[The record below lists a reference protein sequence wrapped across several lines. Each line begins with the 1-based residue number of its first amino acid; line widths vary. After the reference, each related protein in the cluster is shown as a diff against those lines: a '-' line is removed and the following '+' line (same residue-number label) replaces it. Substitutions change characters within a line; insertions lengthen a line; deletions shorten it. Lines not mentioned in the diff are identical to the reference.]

1 MKKIPAVC
9 LALTMLFTT
18 ACGVQQTP
26 VTGTATP
33 TPEPG
38 TPEAAGFDVL
48 TPVEGTDYTLS
59 EHEITGAYS
68 YIDYSPIMK
77 CLDEQ
82 AMKSGSHYVAY
93 TVSNGELTELERHT
107 FSQDYEFDGT
117 VRHLEFEWCEYG
129 EGVAITYLN
138 PYVATNNGFDIYN
151 NEFYSTSPERFMICF
166 QRSDGT
172 FYPVT
177 ANLYTGEISDVLA
190 GVAPEH
196 ICSADMSPDG
206 KSMVL
211 GCRESTDAPI
221 IRWYYEPETGKLT
234 DITGITPEGPG
245 AYCRPVGD
253 GIIGFFSSEIPE
265 NAYYELNRLWRTDV
279 NTGESEL
286 LCVSGAD
293 PHVEFCYDRTFNRYM
308 LVSQDGT
315 LVSIDIATGISTP
328 VSDASPYQVRYSP
341 DSTKALLMFYDG
353 TTVTGLSVVEF
364 EAQTLSEYPVPE
376 DFAVSADNYSY
387 PGISWL
393 GSGVFALDNGAD
405 GTNDSLRLW
414 AYELQTPSEGN
425 PDKVWVY
432 PESSAYSNAELGIS
446 IDFPESWVGHLA
458 LLENYG
464 AEPSVTVCCRELLEA
479 ESVPE
484 YSIIFAV
491 LSADRNNSA
500 ALRRFDDPECFTLL
514 GERGDLVYYYSNAY
528 GRIKGAE
535 LWYKDVWAANEPLLT
550 DMAEQFDT
558 LMSNVEILS
567 AVPSVDAADYG
578 FTQIGLELPDFA
590 SLELEALGAYYLNS
604 DGAYSEGAIDELT
617 RRFVSEPD
625 AVLDYLLALGS
636 TPAPHSPGE
645 TAAEHIAT
653 ALALHASWDGGELG
667 KSFPAALA
675 SVSARA
681 DTQKL
686 VALMEDAQASVQS
699 GFLAG

>member
-48 TPVEGTDYTLS
+48 TPDEGEDYALS
-59 EHEITGAYS
+59 EHEISDAYTL
-68 YIDYSPIMK
+68 ITEGIVMK
-77 CLDEQ
+77 CIDDQ
-82 AMKSGSHYVAY
+82 AMNRGTHYAAY
-93 TVSNGELTELERHT
+93 TVENGQLVELERHT
-107 FSQDYEFDGT
+107 VSQNYELNGVAYPLD
-117 VRHLEFEWCEYG
+117 FEWCM
-129 EGVAITYLN
+129 N
-138 PYVATNNGFDIYN
+138 
-151 NEFYSTSPERFMICF
+151 
-166 QRSDGT
+166 DGKLIL
-172 FYPVT
+172 P
-177 ANLYTGEISDVLA
+177 YTGENYPIAEYRYRAAPERVFVPLYRKDINSLYPVMLNLLTGEVTDVLS
-190 GVAPEH
+190 GVELENIQNINVSPSGNH
-196 ICSADMSPDG
+196 LLLMCSS
-206 KSMVL
+206 
-211 GCRESTDAPI
+211 DALCEDVTVWHYDI
-221 IRWYYEPETGKLT
+221 AEKTLT
-234 DITGITPEGPG
+234 DITDISPHKMGGTFVSDNIICVCE
-245 AYCRPVGD
+245 D
-253 GIIGFFSSEIPE
+253 GIIRRCNLE
-265 NAYYELNRLWRTDV
+265 
-279 NTGESEL
+279 TGELEEL
-286 LCVSGAD
+286 YNANTSGENVRMFGSSMTAG
-293 PHVEFCYDRTFNRYM
+293 RYV
-308 LVSQDGT
+308 LF
-315 LVSIDIATGISTP
+315 
-328 VSDASPYQVRYSP
+328 YSP
-341 DSTKALLMFYDG
+341 GRLFAVDVIDGDVLDIGAVQSEPYSVCYSIYEDKALLMFYDG
-353 TTVTGLSVVEF
+353 TTVTGLSVVDF

-376 DFAVSADNYSY
+376 DFAVSAGNYSY

-405 GTNDSLRLW
+405 GTDDPLRLW
-414 AYELQTPSEGN
+414 AYELQAPSGEN
-425 PDKVWVY
+425 PDEVWVY

-514 GERGDLVYYYSNAY
+514 GERSDLVYYYSNAY

-535 LWYKDVWAANEPLLT
+535 LWYKDVWDANKPLLT

-578 FTQIGLELPDFA
+578 FTQIGPELPDFA
-590 SLELEALGAYYLNS
+590 SLGLEALGAYYLNS
-604 DGAYSEGAIDELT
+604 DGAYSEGAIDELM
-617 RRFVSEPD
+617 RRFVSDPD
-625 AVLDYLLALGS
+625 GVLSYLLALGS
-636 TPAPHSPGE
+636 TPAPHFPDE

-653 ALALHASWDGGELG
+653 AIALHAAWDGGELG
-667 KSFPAALA
+667 ESFPAALA

-681 DTQKL
+681 DTQRL
-686 VALMEDAQASVQS
+686 VALMEDAQASVQI
-699 GFLAG
+699 GFQAG

>member
-33 TPEPG
+33 TPAPG

-48 TPVEGTDYTLS
+48 TPVEGADYTLS
-59 EHEITGAYS
+59 EHEISDAYS

-77 CLDEQ
+77 CLDEY
-82 AMKSGSHYVAY
+82 AMNSGSHYVAY

-107 FSQDYEFDGT
+107 FSQDYEFDGV
-117 VRHLEFEWCEYG
+117 VRHIEFEWCEYG

-138 PYVATNNGFDIYN
+138 PYMASDNSFDIYN
-151 NEFYSTSPERFMICF
+151 NRFFSTSPERFMICF
-166 QRSDGT
+166 SKSDGSI
-172 FYPVT
+172 YPVF

-211 GCRESTDAPI
+211 GCHESTDAPI

-234 DITGITPEGPG
+234 DITDITPEDPG

-253 GIIGFFSSEIPE
+253 GIIGFFSSEILE

-353 TTVTGLSVVEF
+353 TTVTGLSVVDF

-376 DFAVSADNYSY
+376 DFAVSGSH

-393 GSGVFALDNGAD
+393 GSETFSLDNGAD
-405 GTNDSLRLW
+405 GTDDPLRLW
-414 AYELQTPSEGN
+414 AYELQAPSEGN
-425 PDKVWVY
+425 PDEVWVY

-514 GERGDLVYYYSNAY
+514 GERSDLVYYYSNAY

-535 LWYKDVWAANEPLLT
+535 LWYKDVWDANKPLLT

-578 FTQIGLELPDFA
+578 FTQIGPELPDFA
-590 SLELEALGAYYLNS
+590 SLGLEALGAYYLNS
-604 DGAYSEGAIDELT
+604 DGAYSEGAIDELM
-617 RRFVSEPD
+617 RRFVSDPD
-625 AVLDYLLALGS
+625 GVLSYLLALGS
-636 TPAPHSPGE
+636 TPAPHFPDE

-653 ALALHASWDGGELG
+653 AIALHAAWDGGELG
-667 KSFPAALA
+667 ESFPAALA

-681 DTQKL
+681 DTQRL
-686 VALMEDAQASVQS
+686 VALMEDAQASVQI
-699 GFLAG
+699 GFQAG

>member
-33 TPEPG
+33 APEPS

-48 TPVEGTDYTLS
+48 TPVEGEDYTLS
-59 EHEITGAYS
+59 EHEITDAYTL
-68 YIDYSPIMK
+68 ITEGIVMK

-82 AMKSGSHYVAY
+82 AMNRGTHYAAY
-93 TVSNGELTELERHT
+93 TVENGELVELERHT
-107 FSQDYEFDGT
+107 ISRDYELNGVTYPLD
-117 VRHLEFEWCEYG
+117 FEWCM
-129 EGVAITYLN
+129 N
-138 PYVATNNGFDIYN
+138 
-151 NEFYSTSPERFMICF
+151 
-166 QRSDGT
+166 DGQLIL
-172 FYPVT
+172 P
-177 ANLYTGEISDVLA
+177 YTGENYPIAEYRYRATPERVFVPLYRKDINSLYPVMLNLLTGEVTDVLS
-190 GVAPEH
+190 GVELENIQNINVSPSGNH
-196 ICSADMSPDG
+196 LLLMCSS
-206 KSMVL
+206 
-211 GCRESTDAPI
+211 DALCEDVTVWHYDI
-221 IRWYYEPETGKLT
+221 AEKTLT
-234 DITGITPEGPG
+234 DITDISPHKMGGTFVSDNIICVCE
-245 AYCRPVGD
+245 D
-253 GIIGFFSSEIPE
+253 GIIRRCNLE
-265 NAYYELNRLWRTDV
+265 
-279 NTGESEL
+279 TGELEEL
-286 LCVSGAD
+286 YNANTSGENVRMFGSSMTAG
-293 PHVEFCYDRTFNRYM
+293 RYV
-308 LVSQDGT
+308 LF
-315 LVSIDIATGISTP
+315 
-328 VSDASPYQVRYSP
+328 YSP
-341 DSTKALLMFYDG
+341 GRLFAVDVIDGAVLDIGAVQSEPYSVCYSIYEDKALLMFYDG
-353 TTVTGLSVVEF
+353 ETVTGLSVVDF

-376 DFAVSADNYSY
+376 DFAVSGSY

-393 GSGVFALDNGAD
+393 GSETFSLDNGAD
-405 GTNDSLRLW
+405 GTDDPLRLW
-414 AYELQTPSEGN
+414 AYELQAPSEES
-425 PDKVWVY
+425 PDEVWVY

-535 LWYKDVWAANEPLLT
+535 LWYKDVWDANKPLLT

-578 FTQIGLELPDFA
+578 FTQIGPDMPDFA

-625 AVLDYLLALGS
+625 AVLDYLLALGN

-653 ALALHASWDGGELG
+653 ALALHAAWDSGELG
-667 KSFPAALA
+667 EGLPAALA

-699 GFLAG
+699 GFQAG

>member
-1 MKKIPAVC
+1 MKKVPAVF
-9 LALTMLFTT
+9 LALTMLFTA

-48 TPVEGTDYTLS
+48 TPVEGADYTLS
-59 EHEITGAYS
+59 EHEISDAYTL
-68 YIDYSPIMK
+68 ITDGIVMK

-82 AMKSGSHYVAY
+82 AMNRGTHYAAY
-93 TVSNGELTELERHT
+93 TVENGELVELERHT
-107 FSQDYEFDGT
+107 VSQDYELNGVT
-117 VRHLEFEWCEYG
+117 YPLGFEWCMNDGQLILPYIGENYPIAEYRYR
-129 EGVAITYLN
+129 A
-138 PYVATNNGFDIYN
+138 
-151 NEFYSTSPERFMICF
+151 SPERVFVPLYRKDID
-166 QRSDGT
+166 SL
-172 FYPVT
+172 YPVML
-177 ANLYTGEISDVLA
+177 NLLTGEVTDVLS
-190 GVAPEH
+190 GVELENIQNINVSPSGNH
-196 ICSADMSPDG
+196 LLLMCSS
-206 KSMVL
+206 
-211 GCRESTDAPI
+211 DALCEDVTVWHYDI
-221 IRWYYEPETGKLT
+221 AEKTLT
-234 DITGITPEGPG
+234 DITDISPHKMGGTFVSDNIIC
-245 AYCRPVGD
+245 AYED
-253 GIIGFFSSEIPE
+253 GIIRRCNLETGELEELYNANTSGE
-265 NAYYELNRLWRTDV
+265 NASMFDSSSMTA
-279 NTGESEL
+279 G
-286 LCVSGAD
+286 
-293 PHVEFCYDRTFNRYM
+293 RYV
-308 LVSQDGT
+308 LF
-315 LVSIDIATGISTP
+315 
-328 VSDASPYQVRYSP
+328 YSP
-341 DSTKALLMFYDG
+341 GRLFAVDVIDGAVLDIGAVQSEPYSVCYSIYEDKALLMFYDG
-353 TTVTGLSVVEF
+353 TTVTGLSVVDF

-376 DFAVSADNYSY
+376 NFAASGSY

-393 GSGVFALDNGAD
+393 GSETFSLDNGAD
-405 GTNDSLRLW
+405 GTDDPLRLW
-414 AYELQTPSEGN
+414 AYELQAPSEGN
-425 PDKVWVY
+425 PDEVWVY

-500 ALRRFDDPECFTLL
+500 ALRRFDDPESFTLL
-514 GERGDLVYYYSNAY
+514 GERGDLVYYYSNAN

-535 LWYKDVWAANEPLLT
+535 LWYKDVWEANEPLLT

-578 FTQIGLELPDFA
+578 FNQIGPELPDFA
-590 SLELEALGAYYLNS
+590 SLGLEALGAYYLNS

-625 AVLDYLLALGS
+625 AVLDYLLALGN
-636 TPAPHSPGE
+636 TPAPRSPDE

-653 ALALHASWDGGELG
+653 ALALHAAWDSGELSEG
-667 KSFPAALA
+667 FPAALA
-675 SVSARA
+675 SVSARS

-699 GFLAG
+699 GFQAG

>member
-1 MKKIPAVC
+1 MKKIPAVF

-26 VTGTATP
+26 VAGTATP

-38 TPEAAGFDVL
+38 TAKAAGFDVL
-48 TPVEGTDYTLS
+48 TPIEGEDYTLS
-59 EHEITGAYS
+59 EHEITDAYTL
-68 YIDYSPIMK
+68 ITEGIVMK

-82 AMKSGSHYVAY
+82 AMNRGTHYAAY
-93 TVSNGELTELERHT
+93 TVENGELVELERHT
-107 FSQDYEFDGT
+107 VSRDYELNGVTYPLD
-117 VRHLEFEWCEYG
+117 FEWCM
-129 EGVAITYLN
+129 N
-138 PYVATNNGFDIYN
+138 
-151 NEFYSTSPERFMICF
+151 
-166 QRSDGT
+166 DGQLIL
-172 FYPVT
+172 P
-177 ANLYTGEISDVLA
+177 YTGENYPIAEYRYRAAPERVFVPLYRKDINSLYPVMLNLLTGEVTDVLS
-190 GVAPEH
+190 GVELENIQNINVSPSGNH
-196 ICSADMSPDG
+196 LLLMCSS
-206 KSMVL
+206 
-211 GCRESTDAPI
+211 DALCEDVTVWHYDI
-221 IRWYYEPETGKLT
+221 AEKTLT
-234 DITGITPEGPG
+234 DITDISPHKMGGTFVSDNIICVCE
-245 AYCRPVGD
+245 D
-253 GIIGFFSSEIPE
+253 GIIRRCNLE
-265 NAYYELNRLWRTDV
+265 
-279 NTGESEL
+279 TGELEEL
-286 LCVSGAD
+286 YNANTSGENVRMFGSSMTAG
-293 PHVEFCYDRTFNRYM
+293 RYV
-308 LVSQDGT
+308 LF
-315 LVSIDIATGISTP
+315 
-328 VSDASPYQVRYSP
+328 YSP
-341 DSTKALLMFYDG
+341 GRLFAVDVIDGDVLDIGAVQSEPYSVCYSIYEDKALLMFYDG
-353 TTVTGLSVVEF
+353 TTVTGLSVVDL
-364 EAQTLSEYPVPE
+364 EAQTVAEYPVQE
-376 DFAVSADNYSY
+376 NFAVSGSY
-387 PGISWL
+387 PGINWL

-405 GTNDSLRLW
+405 GTDDPLRLW

-425 PDKVWVY
+425 PDEVWVY

-528 GRIKGAE
+528 DRIKGAE
-535 LWYKDVWAANEPLLT
+535 LWYKDVWEANEPLLT

-578 FTQIGLELPDFA
+578 FTQIGSELPDFA

-604 DGAYSEGAIDELT
+604 DGAHSEGAIDELM
-617 RRFVSEPD
+617 RRFVSDPD
-625 AVLDYLLALGS
+625 GVLSYLLALGS
-636 TPAPHSPGE
+636 TPSPHFPDE

-653 ALALHASWDGGELG
+653 AIALHAAWDGGELG
-667 KSFPAALA
+667 EGFPAALA

-699 GFLAG
+699 GFQAG

>member
-33 TPEPG
+33 APEPS

-48 TPVEGTDYTLS
+48 TPVEGEDYTLS
-59 EHEITGAYS
+59 EHEITDAYTL
-68 YIDYSPIMK
+68 ITEGIVMK

-82 AMKSGSHYVAY
+82 AMNRGTHYAAY
-93 TVSNGELTELERHT
+93 TVENGELVELERHT
-107 FSQDYEFDGT
+107 VSRDYELNGVTYPLD
-117 VRHLEFEWCEYG
+117 FEWCM
-129 EGVAITYLN
+129 N
-138 PYVATNNGFDIYN
+138 
-151 NEFYSTSPERFMICF
+151 
-166 QRSDGT
+166 DGQLIL
-172 FYPVT
+172 P
-177 ANLYTGEISDVLA
+177 YTGENYPIAEYRYRATPERVFVPLYRKDINSLYPVMLNLLTGEVTDVLS
-190 GVAPEH
+190 GVELENIQNINVSPSGNH
-196 ICSADMSPDG
+196 LLLMCSS
-206 KSMVL
+206 
-211 GCRESTDAPI
+211 DALCEDVTVWHYDI
-221 IRWYYEPETGKLT
+221 AEKTLT
-234 DITGITPEGPG
+234 DITDISPHKMGGTFVSDNIICVCE
-245 AYCRPVGD
+245 D
-253 GIIGFFSSEIPE
+253 GIIRRCNLE
-265 NAYYELNRLWRTDV
+265 
-279 NTGESEL
+279 TGELEEL
-286 LCVSGAD
+286 YNANTSGENVRMFGSSMTAG
-293 PHVEFCYDRTFNRYM
+293 RYV
-308 LVSQDGT
+308 LF
-315 LVSIDIATGISTP
+315 
-328 VSDASPYQVRYSP
+328 YSP
-341 DSTKALLMFYDG
+341 GRLFAVDVIDGAVLDIGAVQSEPYSVCYSIYEDKALLMFYDG
-353 TTVTGLSVVEF
+353 ETVTGLSVVDF

-376 DFAVSADNYSY
+376 DFAVSGSY

-393 GSGVFALDNGAD
+393 GSETFSLDNGAD
-405 GTNDSLRLW
+405 GTDDPLRLW
-414 AYELQTPSEGN
+414 AYELQAPSEES
-425 PDKVWVY
+425 PDEVWVY

-446 IDFPESWVGHLA
+446 IDFPVSWVGHLA

-535 LWYKDVWAANEPLLT
+535 LWYKDVWDANKPLLT

-578 FTQIGLELPDFA
+578 FTQIGPDMPDFA

-625 AVLDYLLALGS
+625 AVLDYLLALGN

-653 ALALHASWDGGELG
+653 ALALHAAWDSGELG
-667 KSFPAALA
+667 EGLPAALA

-699 GFLAG
+699 GFQAG

>member
-59 EHEITGAYS
+59 EHEISDAYTL
-68 YIDYSPIMK
+68 ITEGIVMK
-77 CLDEQ
+77 CLDVQ
-82 AMKSGSHYVAY
+82 AMNRGTHYAAY
-93 TVSNGELTELERHT
+93 TVENGELVELERHT
-107 FSQDYEFDGT
+107 VSQDYELNGVT
-117 VRHLEFEWCEYG
+117 YPLGFEWCM
-129 EGVAITYLN
+129 N
-138 PYVATNNGFDIYN
+138 
-151 NEFYSTSPERFMICF
+151 
-166 QRSDGT
+166 DGQLIL
-172 FYPVT
+172 P
-177 ANLYTGEISDVLA
+177 YTGENYPIAEYRYRAAPERVFVPLYRKDINSRYPVMLNLLTGEVTDVLS
-190 GVAPEH
+190 GVELENIQNINVSPSGNH
-196 ICSADMSPDG
+196 LLLMCSS
-206 KSMVL
+206 
-211 GCRESTDAPI
+211 DALCEDVTVWHYDI
-221 IRWYYEPETGKLT
+221 AEKTLT
-234 DITGITPEGPG
+234 DITDISPHKMGGTFVSDNIICVCE
-245 AYCRPVGD
+245 D
-253 GIIGFFSSEIPE
+253 GIIRRCNLE
-265 NAYYELNRLWRTDV
+265 
-279 NTGESEL
+279 TGELEEL
-286 LCVSGAD
+286 YNANTSGENVRMFGSSMTAG
-293 PHVEFCYDRTFNRYM
+293 RYV
-308 LVSQDGT
+308 LF
-315 LVSIDIATGISTP
+315 
-328 VSDASPYQVRYSP
+328 YSP
-341 DSTKALLMFYDG
+341 GRLFAVDVIDGAVLDIGAVQSEPYSVCYSIYEDKALLMFYDG
-353 TTVTGLSVVEF
+353 TTVTGLSVVDF

-376 DFAVSADNYSY
+376 DFAVSAGNYSY

-405 GTNDSLRLW
+405 GTDDPLRLW
-414 AYELQTPSEGN
+414 AYELQTPSGES
-425 PDKVWVY
+425 PDEVLVY

-491 LSADRNNSA
+491 LSTDRNNSA

-535 LWYKDVWAANEPLLT
+535 LWYKDVWDANKPLLT

-578 FTQIGLELPDFA
+578 FTQIGPDLPDFA

-636 TPAPHSPGE
+636 TPAPHFPEES
-645 TAAEHIAT
+645 AAGYIA
-653 ALALHASWDGGELG
+653 AAVALHAAYDGGELG
-667 KSFPAALA
+667 EGFPAALA

-699 GFLAG
+699 GFQAG

>member
-33 TPEPG
+33 APEPS

-48 TPVEGTDYTLS
+48 TPVEGEDYTLS
-59 EHEITGAYS
+59 EHEITDAYTL
-68 YIDYSPIMK
+68 ITEGIVMK

-82 AMKSGSHYVAY
+82 AMNRGTHYAAY
-93 TVSNGELTELERHT
+93 TVENGELVELERHT
-107 FSQDYEFDGT
+107 ISRDYELNGVTYPLD
-117 VRHLEFEWCEYG
+117 FEWCM
-129 EGVAITYLN
+129 N
-138 PYVATNNGFDIYN
+138 
-151 NEFYSTSPERFMICF
+151 
-166 QRSDGT
+166 DGQLIL
-172 FYPVT
+172 P
-177 ANLYTGEISDVLA
+177 YTGENYPIAEYRYRATPERVFVPLYRKDINSLYPVMLNLLTGEVTDVLS
-190 GVAPEH
+190 GVELENIQNINVSPSGNH
-196 ICSADMSPDG
+196 LLLMCSS
-206 KSMVL
+206 
-211 GCRESTDAPI
+211 DALCEDVTVWHYDI
-221 IRWYYEPETGKLT
+221 AEKTLT
-234 DITGITPEGPG
+234 DITDISPHKMGGTFVSDNIICVCE
-245 AYCRPVGD
+245 D
-253 GIIGFFSSEIPE
+253 GIIRRCNLE
-265 NAYYELNRLWRTDV
+265 
-279 NTGESEL
+279 TGELEEL
-286 LCVSGAD
+286 YNANTSGENVRMFGSSMTAG
-293 PHVEFCYDRTFNRYM
+293 RYV
-308 LVSQDGT
+308 LF
-315 LVSIDIATGISTP
+315 
-328 VSDASPYQVRYSP
+328 YSP
-341 DSTKALLMFYDG
+341 GRLFAVDVIDGAVLDIGAVQSEPYSVCYSIYEDKALLMFYDG
-353 TTVTGLSVVEF
+353 ETVTGLSVVDF

-376 DFAVSADNYSY
+376 DFAVSGSY

-393 GSGVFALDNGAD
+393 GSETFSLDNGAD
-405 GTNDSLRLW
+405 GTDDPLRLW
-414 AYELQTPSEGN
+414 AYELQAPSEES
-425 PDKVWVY
+425 PDEVWVY

-535 LWYKDVWAANEPLLT
+535 LWYKDVWDANKPLLT

-578 FTQIGLELPDFA
+578 FNQIGPELPDFA
-590 SLELEALGAYYLNS
+590 SLGLEALGAYYLNS

-625 AVLDYLLALGS
+625 AVLDYLLALGR
-636 TPAPHSPGE
+636 TPAPRSPGE

-653 ALALHASWDGGELG
+653 ALALHAAWDSGELSEG
-667 KSFPAALA
+667 FPAALA

-699 GFLAG
+699 GFQAG

>member
-33 TPEPG
+33 APEPS

-48 TPVEGTDYTLS
+48 TPVEGEDYTLS
-59 EHEITGAYS
+59 EHEITDAYTL
-68 YIDYSPIMK
+68 ITEGIVMK

-82 AMKSGSHYVAY
+82 AMNRGTHYAAY
-93 TVSNGELTELERHT
+93 TVENGELVELERHT
-107 FSQDYEFDGT
+107 VSRDYELNGVTYPLD
-117 VRHLEFEWCEYG
+117 FEWCM
-129 EGVAITYLN
+129 N
-138 PYVATNNGFDIYN
+138 
-151 NEFYSTSPERFMICF
+151 
-166 QRSDGT
+166 DGQLIL
-172 FYPVT
+172 P
-177 ANLYTGEISDVLA
+177 YTGENYPIAEYRYRATPERVFVPLYRKDINSLYPVMLNLLTGEVTDVLS
-190 GVAPEH
+190 GVELENIQNINVSPSGNH
-196 ICSADMSPDG
+196 LLLMCSS
-206 KSMVL
+206 
-211 GCRESTDAPI
+211 DALCEDVTVWHYDI
-221 IRWYYEPETGKLT
+221 AEKTLT
-234 DITGITPEGPG
+234 DITDISPHKMGGTFVSDNIICVCE
-245 AYCRPVGD
+245 D
-253 GIIGFFSSEIPE
+253 GIIRRCNLE
-265 NAYYELNRLWRTDV
+265 
-279 NTGESEL
+279 TGELEEL
-286 LCVSGAD
+286 YNANTSGENVRMFGSSMTAG
-293 PHVEFCYDRTFNRYM
+293 RYV
-308 LVSQDGT
+308 LF
-315 LVSIDIATGISTP
+315 
-328 VSDASPYQVRYSP
+328 YSP
-341 DSTKALLMFYDG
+341 GRLFAVDVIDGAVLDIGAVQSEPYSVCYSIYEDKALLMFYDG
-353 TTVTGLSVVEF
+353 ETVTGLSVVDF

-376 DFAVSADNYSY
+376 DFAVSGSY

-393 GSGVFALDNGAD
+393 GSETFSLDNGAD
-405 GTNDSLRLW
+405 GTDDPLRLW
-414 AYELQTPSEGN
+414 AYELQAPSEES
-425 PDKVWVY
+425 PDEVWVY

-446 IDFPESWVGHLA
+446 IDFPVSWVGHLA

-484 YSIIFAV
+484 YSIVFAV

-535 LWYKDVWAANEPLLT
+535 LWYKDVWDANKPLLT

-578 FTQIGLELPDFA
+578 FTQIGPDMPDFA

-625 AVLDYLLALGS
+625 AVLDYLLALGN

-653 ALALHASWDGGELG
+653 ALALHAAWDSGELG
-667 KSFPAALA
+667 EGLPAALA

-699 GFLAG
+699 GFQAG

>member
-48 TPVEGTDYTLS
+48 TPIEGEDYTLS
-59 EHEITGAYS
+59 EHEITGAYTL
-68 YIDYSPIMK
+68 ITEGIVMK

-82 AMKSGSHYVAY
+82 AMNRGTHYAAY
-93 TVSNGELTELERHT
+93 TVENGELVELERHT
-107 FSQDYEFDGT
+107 VSQDYELNGVT
-117 VRHLEFEWCEYG
+117 YPLGFEWCM
-129 EGVAITYLN
+129 
-138 PYVATNNGFDIYN
+138 D
-151 NEFYSTSPERFMICF
+151 
-166 QRSDGT
+166 DGQLIL
-172 FYPVT
+172 P
-177 ANLYTGEISDVLA
+177 YTGENYPIAEYRYRATPERVFVPLYRKDINSLYPVMLNLLTGEVTDVLS
-190 GVAPEH
+190 GVELENIQNINVSPSGNH
-196 ICSADMSPDG
+196 LLLMCSS
-206 KSMVL
+206 
-211 GCRESTDAPI
+211 DALCEDVTVWHYDI
-221 IRWYYEPETGKLT
+221 AEKMLT
-234 DITGITPEGPG
+234 DITDISPHKMGGTFVSDNIICVCE
-245 AYCRPVGD
+245 D
-253 GIIGFFSSEIPE
+253 GIIRRCNLE
-265 NAYYELNRLWRTDV
+265 
-279 NTGESEL
+279 TGELEEL
-286 LCVSGAD
+286 YNANTSGENVRMFDSSMTAG
-293 PHVEFCYDRTFNRYM
+293 RYV
-308 LVSQDGT
+308 LF
-315 LVSIDIATGISTP
+315 
-328 VSDASPYQVRYSP
+328 YSP
-341 DSTKALLMFYDG
+341 GRLFAVDVIDGAVLDIGAVQSEPYSVCYSIYEDKALLMFYDG
-353 TTVTGLSVVEF
+353 TTVTGLSVVDF

-376 DFAVSADNYSY
+376 DFAVSAGNYSY

-405 GTNDSLRLW
+405 GTDDPLRLW
-414 AYELQTPSEGN
+414 AYELQTPSGES
-425 PDKVWVY
+425 PDEVLVY

-514 GERGDLVYYYSNAY
+514 GERGDLVYYYSNAN

-535 LWYKDVWAANEPLLT
+535 IWYKDVWEANEPLLT

-578 FTQIGLELPDFA
+578 FTQIGPELPDFA
-590 SLELEALGAYYLNS
+590 SLGLEALGAYYLNS
-604 DGAYSEGAIDELT
+604 DGAYSEGAIDELM
-617 RRFVSEPD
+617 RRFVSDPD
-625 AVLDYLLALGS
+625 GVLSYLLALGS
-636 TPAPHSPGE
+636 TPAPHFPDE

-653 ALALHASWDGGELG
+653 AIALHAAWDGGELG
-667 KSFPAALA
+667 EDFPAALA

-699 GFLAG
+699 GFQAG

>member
-1 MKKIPAVC
+1 MKKIPAVF

-33 TPEPG
+33 TPEPE

-59 EHEITGAYS
+59 EHEITGAYTL
-68 YIDYSPIMK
+68 ITEGIVMK

-82 AMKSGSHYVAY
+82 AMNRGTHYAAY
-93 TVSNGELTELERHT
+93 TVENGELVELERHT
-107 FSQDYEFDGT
+107 VSQDYELNGVTYPLD
-117 VRHLEFEWCEYG
+117 FEWCM
-129 EGVAITYLN
+129 N
-138 PYVATNNGFDIYN
+138 
-151 NEFYSTSPERFMICF
+151 
-166 QRSDGT
+166 DGKLIL
-172 FYPVT
+172 P
-177 ANLYTGEISDVLA
+177 YTGENYPIAEYRYRAAPERVFVPLYRKDINSLYPVMLNLLTGEVTDVLS
-190 GVAPEH
+190 GVELENIQNINVSPSGNH
-196 ICSADMSPDG
+196 LLLMCSS
-206 KSMVL
+206 
-211 GCRESTDAPI
+211 DALCEDVTVWHYDI
-221 IRWYYEPETGKLT
+221 AEKTLT
-234 DITGITPEGPG
+234 DITDISPHKTGGTFVSDNIICVCE
-245 AYCRPVGD
+245 D
-253 GIIGFFSSEIPE
+253 GIIRRCNLE
-265 NAYYELNRLWRTDV
+265 
-279 NTGESEL
+279 TGELEEL
-286 LCVSGAD
+286 YNANTSGENVRMFDSSMTAG
-293 PHVEFCYDRTFNRYM
+293 RYV
-308 LVSQDGT
+308 LF
-315 LVSIDIATGISTP
+315 
-328 VSDASPYQVRYSP
+328 YSP
-341 DSTKALLMFYDG
+341 GRLFAVDVIDGAVLDIGAVQSEPYSVCYSIYEDKALLMFYDG
-353 TTVTGLSVVEF
+353 TTVTGLSVVDF

-376 DFAVSADNYSY
+376 DFAVSAGNYSY

-405 GTNDSLRLW
+405 GTDDPLRLW
-414 AYELQTPSEGN
+414 AYELQTPSGES
-425 PDKVWVY
+425 PDEVLVY
-432 PESSAYSNAELGIS
+432 PESSAYSNDELGIS

-514 GERGDLVYYYSNAY
+514 GERGDLVYYYSNAN

-535 LWYKDVWAANEPLLT
+535 IWYKDVWEANEPLLT

-578 FTQIGLELPDFA
+578 FTQIGPELPDFA
-590 SLELEALGAYYLNS
+590 SLGLEALGAYYLNS

-636 TPAPHSPGE
+636 TPAPHFPEES
-645 TAAEHIAT
+645 AAGYIA
-653 ALALHASWDGGELG
+653 AAVALHAAYDGGELG
-667 KSFPAALA
+667 EGFPAALA

-699 GFLAG
+699 GFQAG

>member
-1 MKKIPAVC
+1 MKKVPAVF
-9 LALTMLFTT
+9 LALTMLFTA

-48 TPVEGTDYTLS
+48 TPVEGADYTLS
-59 EHEITGAYS
+59 EHEISDAYTL
-68 YIDYSPIMK
+68 ITDGIVMK

-82 AMKSGSHYVAY
+82 AMNRGTHYAAY
-93 TVSNGELTELERHT
+93 TVENGELVELERHT
-107 FSQDYEFDGT
+107 VSQDYELNGVT
-117 VRHLEFEWCEYG
+117 YPLGFEWCMNDGQLILPYIGENYPIAEYRYR
-129 EGVAITYLN
+129 A
-138 PYVATNNGFDIYN
+138 
-151 NEFYSTSPERFMICF
+151 SPERVFVPLYRKDID
-166 QRSDGT
+166 SL
-172 FYPVT
+172 YPVML
-177 ANLYTGEISDVLA
+177 NLLTGEVTDVLS
-190 GVAPEH
+190 GVELENIQNINVSPSGNH
-196 ICSADMSPDG
+196 LLLMCSS
-206 KSMVL
+206 
-211 GCRESTDAPI
+211 DALCEDVTVWHYDI
-221 IRWYYEPETGKLT
+221 AEKTLT
-234 DITGITPEGPG
+234 DITDISPHKMGGTFVSDNIIC
-245 AYCRPVGD
+245 AYED
-253 GIIGFFSSEIPE
+253 GIIRRCNLETGELEELYNANTSGE
-265 NAYYELNRLWRTDV
+265 NASMFDSSSMTA
-279 NTGESEL
+279 G
-286 LCVSGAD
+286 
-293 PHVEFCYDRTFNRYM
+293 RYV
-308 LVSQDGT
+308 LF
-315 LVSIDIATGISTP
+315 
-328 VSDASPYQVRYSP
+328 YSP
-341 DSTKALLMFYDG
+341 GRLFAVDVIDGAVLDIGAVQSEPYSVCYSIYEDKALLMFYDG
-353 TTVTGLSVVEF
+353 TTVTGLSVVDF

-376 DFAVSADNYSY
+376 NFAASGSY
-387 PGISWL
+387 PGINWL
-393 GSGVFALDNGAD
+393 SSETFSLDNGANGVD
-405 GTNDSLRLW
+405 DPLWLW
-414 AYELQTPSEGN
+414 AYELQAPSEGN
-425 PDKVWVY
+425 PDEVWVY

-500 ALRRFDDPECFTLL
+500 ALRRFDDPESFTLL
-514 GERGDLVYYYSNAY
+514 GERGDLVYYYSNAN

-535 LWYKDVWAANEPLLT
+535 LWYKDVWEANEPLLT

-578 FTQIGLELPDFA
+578 FNQIGPELPDFA
-590 SLELEALGAYYLNS
+590 SLGLEALGAYYLNS

-625 AVLDYLLALGS
+625 AVLDYLLALGN
-636 TPAPHSPGE
+636 TPAPRSPDE

-653 ALALHASWDGGELG
+653 ALALHAAWDSGELSEG
-667 KSFPAALA
+667 FPAALA
-675 SVSARA
+675 SVSARS

-699 GFLAG
+699 GFQAG

>member
-1 MKKIPAVC
+1 MKKMPAVC

-48 TPVEGTDYTLS
+48 TPVEGEDYTLS
-59 EHEITGAYS
+59 EHEITDAYTL
-68 YIDYSPIMK
+68 ITEGIVMK

-82 AMKSGSHYVAY
+82 AMNRGTHYAAY
-93 TVSNGELTELERHT
+93 TVENGELVELERHT
-107 FSQDYEFDGT
+107 ISRDYELNGVTYPLD
-117 VRHLEFEWCEYG
+117 FEWCM
-129 EGVAITYLN
+129 N
-138 PYVATNNGFDIYN
+138 
-151 NEFYSTSPERFMICF
+151 
-166 QRSDGT
+166 DGQLIL
-172 FYPVT
+172 P
-177 ANLYTGEISDVLA
+177 YTGENYPIAEYRYRATPERVFVPLYRKDINSLYPVMLNLLTGEVTDVLS
-190 GVAPEH
+190 GVELENIQNINVSPSGNH
-196 ICSADMSPDG
+196 LLLMCSS
-206 KSMVL
+206 
-211 GCRESTDAPI
+211 DALCEDVTVWHYDI
-221 IRWYYEPETGKLT
+221 AEKTLT
-234 DITGITPEGPG
+234 DITDISPHKMGGTFVSDNIICVCE
-245 AYCRPVGD
+245 D
-253 GIIGFFSSEIPE
+253 GIIRRCNLE
-265 NAYYELNRLWRTDV
+265 
-279 NTGESEL
+279 TGELEEL
-286 LCVSGAD
+286 YNANTSGENVRMFGSSMTAG
-293 PHVEFCYDRTFNRYM
+293 RYV
-308 LVSQDGT
+308 LF
-315 LVSIDIATGISTP
+315 
-328 VSDASPYQVRYSP
+328 YSP
-341 DSTKALLMFYDG
+341 GRLFAVDVIDGAVLDIGAVQSEPYSVCYSIYEDKALLMFYDG
-353 TTVTGLSVVEF
+353 ETVTGLSVVDF

-376 DFAVSADNYSY
+376 DFAVSGSY

-393 GSGVFALDNGAD
+393 GSETFSLDNGAD
-405 GTNDSLRLW
+405 GTDDPLRLW
-414 AYELQTPSEGN
+414 AYELQAPSEES
-425 PDKVWVY
+425 PDEVWVY

-535 LWYKDVWAANEPLLT
+535 LWYKDVWDANKPLLT

-578 FTQIGLELPDFA
+578 FTQIGPDMPDFA

-636 TPAPHSPGE
+636 TPAPHFPDE

-653 ALALHASWDGGELG
+653 ALALHAAWDSGELSEG
-667 KSFPAALA
+667 FPAALA

-699 GFLAG
+699 GFQAG

>member
-1 MKKIPAVC
+1 MKKIPAVF

-26 VTGTATP
+26 VAGTATP
-33 TPEPG
+33 TPVTG

-59 EHEITGAYS
+59 EHEISGAYTL
-68 YIDYSPIMK
+68 ITEGIVMK

-82 AMKSGSHYVAY
+82 AMNRGTHYAAY
-93 TVSNGELTELERHT
+93 TVENGELVELERHT
-107 FSQDYEFDGT
+107 VSRDYELNGVTYPLD
-117 VRHLEFEWCEYG
+117 FEWCMNDRQL
-129 EGVAITYLN
+129 IL
-138 PYVATNNGFDIYN
+138 P
-151 NEFYSTSPERFMICF
+151 
-166 QRSDGT
+166 
-172 FYPVT
+172 
-177 ANLYTGEISDVLA
+177 YTGENYYPIAEYRYRAAPERVFVPLYRKDINSLYPVMLNLLTGEVTDVLS
-190 GVAPEH
+190 GVELENIQNINVSPSGNH
-196 ICSADMSPDG
+196 LLLMCSS
-206 KSMVL
+206 
-211 GCRESTDAPI
+211 DALCEDVTVWHYDI
-221 IRWYYEPETGKLT
+221 AEKTLT
-234 DITGITPEGPG
+234 DITDISPHKMSGTFVSDNIICICE
-245 AYCRPVGD
+245 D
-253 GIIGFFSSEIPE
+253 GIIRRCNLE
-265 NAYYELNRLWRTDV
+265 
-279 NTGESEL
+279 TGELEEL
-286 LCVSGAD
+286 YNANASGENVRMFGSSMTAG
-293 PHVEFCYDRTFNRYM
+293 RYV
-308 LVSQDGT
+308 LF
-315 LVSIDIATGISTP
+315 
-328 VSDASPYQVRYSP
+328 YSP
-341 DSTKALLMFYDG
+341 GRLFAVDVIDGDVLDIGAVQSEPYSVCYSIYEDKALLMFYDG
-353 TTVTGLSVVEF
+353 TTVTGLSVVDF

-376 DFAVSADNYSY
+376 DFAVSAGNYSY

-405 GTNDSLRLW
+405 GTDDPLRLW
-414 AYELQTPSEGN
+414 AYELQTPSGES
-425 PDKVWVY
+425 PDEVLVY

-535 LWYKDVWAANEPLLT
+535 LWYKDVWDANKPLLT

-578 FTQIGLELPDFA
+578 FTQIGHELPDFA
-590 SLELEALGAYYLNS
+590 SLGLEALGAYYLNS

-625 AVLDYLLALGS
+625 GFLNYLLALGN

-653 ALALHASWDGGELG
+653 ALALHAAWDSGELSEG
-667 KSFPAALA
+667 VPAALA

-699 GFLAG
+699 GFQAG

>member
-33 TPEPG
+33 TPEPR

-48 TPVEGTDYTLS
+48 TPVEGEDYTLS
-59 EHEITGAYS
+59 EHEISDAYTL
-68 YIDYSPIMK
+68 ITEGIVMK

-82 AMKSGSHYVAY
+82 AMNRGTHYAAY
-93 TVSNGELTELERHT
+93 TVENGELVELERHT
-107 FSQDYEFDGT
+107 VSQNYELNGVTYPLD
-117 VRHLEFEWCEYG
+117 FEWCMNDGQPILPYTGENYPIAEYRYR
-129 EGVAITYLN
+129 A
-138 PYVATNNGFDIYN
+138 
-151 NEFYSTSPERFMICF
+151 SPERVFVPLYRKDID
-166 QRSDGT
+166 SL
-172 FYPVT
+172 YPVML
-177 ANLYTGEISDVLA
+177 NLLTGEVTDVLS
-190 GVAPEH
+190 GVELENIQNINVSPSGNH
-196 ICSADMSPDG
+196 LLLMCSS
-206 KSMVL
+206 
-211 GCRESTDAPI
+211 DALCEDVTVWHYDI
-221 IRWYYEPETGKLT
+221 AEKTLT
-234 DITGITPEGPG
+234 DITDISPHKMVGTFVSDNIIC
-245 AYCRPVGD
+245 AYED
-253 GIIGFFSSEIPE
+253 GIIRRCNLETGELEELYNANTSGE
-265 NAYYELNRLWRTDV
+265 NASMFDSSSMTA
-279 NTGESEL
+279 G
-286 LCVSGAD
+286 
-293 PHVEFCYDRTFNRYM
+293 RYV
-308 LVSQDGT
+308 LF
-315 LVSIDIATGISTP
+315 
-328 VSDASPYQVRYSP
+328 YSP
-341 DSTKALLMFYDG
+341 GRLFAVDVIDGAVLDIGAVQSEPYSVCYSIYEDKALLMFYDG
-353 TTVTGLSVVEF
+353 TTVTGLSVVDF
-364 EAQTLSEYPVPE
+364 EAQTLAEYSVPE
-376 DFAVSADNYSY
+376 NFAASGSY

-414 AYELQTPSEGN
+414 AYELQTPSEES

-491 LSADRNNSA
+491 LSADGNNSA
-500 ALRRFDDPECFTLL
+500 ALRRFDDPECFTFL

-535 LWYKDVWAANEPLLT
+535 LWYKDVWDANKPLLT

-578 FTQIGLELPDFA
+578 FNQIGPELPDFA
-590 SLELEALGAYYLNS
+590 SLGLEALGAYYLNS

-617 RRFVSEPD
+617 HRFVSEPD
-625 AVLDYLLALGS
+625 AVLDYLLALGR
-636 TPAPHSPGE
+636 TPAPHFPEES
-645 TAAEHIAT
+645 AAGHIA
-653 ALALHASWDGGELG
+653 AAVALHAAYDGGELG
-667 KSFPAALA
+667 EGFPAALA

-699 GFLAG
+699 GFQAG

>member
-33 TPEPG
+33 APEPS

-48 TPVEGTDYTLS
+48 TPVEGEDYTLS
-59 EHEITGAYS
+59 EHEITDAYTL
-68 YIDYSPIMK
+68 ITEGIVMK

-82 AMKSGSHYVAY
+82 AMNRGTHYAAY
-93 TVSNGELTELERHT
+93 TVENGELVELERHT
-107 FSQDYEFDGT
+107 ISRDYELNGVTYPLD
-117 VRHLEFEWCEYG
+117 FEWCM
-129 EGVAITYLN
+129 N
-138 PYVATNNGFDIYN
+138 
-151 NEFYSTSPERFMICF
+151 
-166 QRSDGT
+166 DGQLIL
-172 FYPVT
+172 P
-177 ANLYTGEISDVLA
+177 YTGENYPIAEYRYRATPERVFVPLYRKDINSLYPVMLNLLTGEVTDVLS
-190 GVAPEH
+190 GVELENIQNINVSPSGNH
-196 ICSADMSPDG
+196 LLLMCSS
-206 KSMVL
+206 
-211 GCRESTDAPI
+211 DALCEDVTVWHYDI
-221 IRWYYEPETGKLT
+221 AEKTLT
-234 DITGITPEGPG
+234 DITDISPHKMGGTFVSDNIICTCE
-245 AYCRPVGD
+245 D
-253 GIIGFFSSEIPE
+253 GIIRRCDLETGELEELYNANTSGE
-265 NAYYELNRLWRTDV
+265 NAQMLGSSMTA
-279 NTGESEL
+279 G
-286 LCVSGAD
+286 
-293 PHVEFCYDRTFNRYM
+293 RYV
-308 LVSQDGT
+308 LF
-315 LVSIDIATGISTP
+315 
-328 VSDASPYQVRYSP
+328 YSP
-341 DSTKALLMFYDG
+341 GRLFAVDVIDGAVLDIGAVQSEPYSVTYSIFDDKALLMFYDG
-353 TTVTGLSVVEF
+353 TTVTGLSVVDF
-364 EAQTLSEYPVPE
+364 EAQTVAEYPVPE
-376 DFAVSADNYSY
+376 NFAASGSY
-387 PGISWL
+387 PGINWL
-393 GSGVFALDNGAD
+393 SSEIFSLDNGANGVD
-405 GTNDSLRLW
+405 DPLRLW
-414 AYELQTPSEGN
+414 AYELQTPSGES
-425 PDKVWVY
+425 PDEVWVY

-514 GERGDLVYYYSNAY
+514 GERGDLVYYYSNAH

-535 LWYKDVWAANEPLLT
+535 LWYKDVWDANEPLLT
-550 DMAEQFDT
+550 DMAEQYGT

-578 FTQIGLELPDFA
+578 FTQIGPDLPDFA

-625 AVLDYLLALGS
+625 SVLDYLLALGR
-636 TPAPHSPGE
+636 TPAPRSPGE

-653 ALALHASWDGGELG
+653 ALALHAAWDSGELSEG
-667 KSFPAALA
+667 FPAALA

-699 GFLAG
+699 GFQAG

>member
-48 TPVEGTDYTLS
+48 TPAEGADYTLS
-59 EHEITGAYS
+59 EHEISDAYTL
-68 YIDYSPIMK
+68 ITEGIVMK

-82 AMKSGSHYVAY
+82 AMNRGTHYAAY
-93 TVSNGELTELERHT
+93 TVENGELVELERHT
-107 FSQDYEFDGT
+107 VSRDYELNGVTYPLD
-117 VRHLEFEWCEYG
+117 FEWCM
-129 EGVAITYLN
+129 N
-138 PYVATNNGFDIYN
+138 
-151 NEFYSTSPERFMICF
+151 
-166 QRSDGT
+166 DGQLIL
-172 FYPVT
+172 P
-177 ANLYTGEISDVLA
+177 YTGENYPIAEYRYRAAPERVFVPLYRNDINSRYPVMLNLLTGEVTDVLS
-190 GVAPEH
+190 GVELENIQNINVSPSGNH
-196 ICSADMSPDG
+196 LLLMCSS
-206 KSMVL
+206 
-211 GCRESTDAPI
+211 DALCEDVTVWHYDI
-221 IRWYYEPETGKLT
+221 AEKTLT
-234 DITGITPEGPG
+234 DITDISPHKMGGTFVSDNIICVCE
-245 AYCRPVGD
+245 D
-253 GIIGFFSSEIPE
+253 GIIRRCNLE
-265 NAYYELNRLWRTDV
+265 
-279 NTGESEL
+279 TGELEEL
-286 LCVSGAD
+286 YNANTSGENVRMFGSSMTAG
-293 PHVEFCYDRTFNRYM
+293 RYV
-308 LVSQDGT
+308 LF
-315 LVSIDIATGISTP
+315 
-328 VSDASPYQVRYSP
+328 YSP
-341 DSTKALLMFYDG
+341 GRLFAVDVIDGDVLDIGAVQSEPYSVCYSIYEDKALLMFYDG
-353 TTVTGLSVVEF
+353 ETVTGLSVVDF

-376 DFAVSADNYSY
+376 DFAVSAGNYSY

-405 GTNDSLRLW
+405 GTDDPLRLW
-414 AYELQTPSEGN
+414 AYELQAPSGES
-425 PDKVWVY
+425 PDEVWVY

-535 LWYKDVWAANEPLLT
+535 LWYKDVWDANKPLLT

-578 FTQIGLELPDFA
+578 FTQIGPDLPDFA

-636 TPAPHSPGE
+636 TPAPHFPE
-645 TAAEHIAT
+645 EFAAGHIA
-653 ALALHASWDGGELG
+653 AAVALHAAYNGGELG
-667 KSFPAALA
+667 EGFPTALA

-699 GFLAG
+699 GFQAG

>member
-59 EHEITGAYS
+59 EHEISDAYTL
-68 YIDYSPIMK
+68 ITEGIVMK
-77 CLDEQ
+77 CLDVQ
-82 AMKSGSHYVAY
+82 AMNRGTHYAAY
-93 TVSNGELTELERHT
+93 TVENGELVELERHT
-107 FSQDYEFDGT
+107 VSQDYELNGVTYPLD
-117 VRHLEFEWCEYG
+117 FEWCM
-129 EGVAITYLN
+129 N
-138 PYVATNNGFDIYN
+138 
-151 NEFYSTSPERFMICF
+151 
-166 QRSDGT
+166 DGQLIL
-172 FYPVT
+172 P
-177 ANLYTGEISDVLA
+177 YTGENYPIAEYRYRAAPERVFVPLYRKDINSLYPVMLNLLTGEVTDVLS
-190 GVAPEH
+190 GVELENIQNINVSPSGNH
-196 ICSADMSPDG
+196 LLLMCSS
-206 KSMVL
+206 
-211 GCRESTDAPI
+211 DALCEDVTVWHYDI
-221 IRWYYEPETGKLT
+221 AEKTLT
-234 DITGITPEGPG
+234 DITDISPHKMGGTFVSDNIICVCE
-245 AYCRPVGD
+245 D
-253 GIIGFFSSEIPE
+253 GIIRRCNLE
-265 NAYYELNRLWRTDV
+265 
-279 NTGESEL
+279 TGELEEL
-286 LCVSGAD
+286 YNANTSGENVRMFGSSMTAG
-293 PHVEFCYDRTFNRYM
+293 RYV
-308 LVSQDGT
+308 LF
-315 LVSIDIATGISTP
+315 
-328 VSDASPYQVRYSP
+328 YSP
-341 DSTKALLMFYDG
+341 GRLFAVDVIDGAVLDIGAVQSEPYSVCYSIYEDKALLMFYDG
-353 TTVTGLSVVEF
+353 TTVTGLSVVDF

-376 DFAVSADNYSY
+376 DFAVSAGNYSY

-405 GTNDSLRLW
+405 GTDDPLRLW
-414 AYELQTPSEGN
+414 AYELQTPSGES
-425 PDKVWVY
+425 PDEVLVY

-535 LWYKDVWAANEPLLT
+535 LWYKDVWDANKPLLT
-550 DMAEQFDT
+550 DMAEQYGT
-558 LMSNVEILS
+558 LMNNVEILS
-567 AVPSVDAADYG
+567 AAPSVDAADYG
-578 FTQIGLELPDFA
+578 FTQIGSELPDFA

-625 AVLDYLLALGS
+625 GFLDYLLALGS
-636 TPAPHSPGE
+636 TPTPHSPGE

-653 ALALHASWDGGELG
+653 ALALHAAWDSGELSEG
-667 KSFPAALA
+667 FPAALA

-686 VALMEDAQASVQS
+686 VVLMEDAQASVQS
-699 GFLAG
+699 GFQAG

>member
-59 EHEITGAYS
+59 EHEISGAYTL
-68 YIDYSPIMK
+68 ITEGIVMK

-82 AMKSGSHYVAY
+82 AMNRGTHYAAY
-93 TVSNGELTELERHT
+93 TVENGELVELERHT
-107 FSQDYEFDGT
+107 VSRDYELNGVTYPLD
-117 VRHLEFEWCEYG
+117 FEWCMNDRQL
-129 EGVAITYLN
+129 IL
-138 PYVATNNGFDIYN
+138 P
-151 NEFYSTSPERFMICF
+151 
-166 QRSDGT
+166 
-172 FYPVT
+172 
-177 ANLYTGEISDVLA
+177 YTGENYYPIAEYRYRAAPERVFVPLYRKDINSLYPVMLNLLTGEVTDVLS
-190 GVAPEH
+190 GVELENIQNINVSPSGNH
-196 ICSADMSPDG
+196 LLLMCSS
-206 KSMVL
+206 
-211 GCRESTDAPI
+211 DALCEDVTVWHYDI
-221 IRWYYEPETGKLT
+221 AEKTLT
-234 DITGITPEGPG
+234 DITDISPHKMGGTFVSDNIICVCE
-245 AYCRPVGD
+245 D
-253 GIIGFFSSEIPE
+253 GIIRRCNLE
-265 NAYYELNRLWRTDV
+265 
-279 NTGESEL
+279 TGELEEL
-286 LCVSGAD
+286 YNANTSGENVRMFGSSMTAG
-293 PHVEFCYDRTFNRYM
+293 RYV
-308 LVSQDGT
+308 LF
-315 LVSIDIATGISTP
+315 
-328 VSDASPYQVRYSP
+328 YSP
-341 DSTKALLMFYDG
+341 GRLFAVDVIDGDVLDIGAVQSEPYSVCYSIYEDKALLMFYDG
-353 TTVTGLSVVEF
+353 ETVTGLSVVDF

-376 DFAVSADNYSY
+376 DFAVSGSY

-393 GSGVFALDNGAD
+393 GSETFSLDNGAD
-405 GTNDSLRLW
+405 GTDDPLRLW
-414 AYELQTPSEGN
+414 AYELQAPSEES
-425 PDKVWVY
+425 PDEVWVY

-491 LSADRNNSA
+491 LSTDRNNSA
-500 ALRRFDDPECFTLL
+500 ALRRFDDPECFTFL

-535 LWYKDVWAANEPLLT
+535 LWYKDVWDANKPLLT

-578 FTQIGLELPDFA
+578 FNQIGPELPDFT
-590 SLELEALGAYYLNS
+590 SLGLEALGAYYLNS

-625 AVLDYLLALGS
+625 AVLDYLLALGR
-636 TPAPHSPGE
+636 TPAPHFPEES
-645 TAAEHIAT
+645 AAGHIA
-653 ALALHASWDGGELG
+653 AAVALHAAYDGGELS

>member
-48 TPVEGTDYTLS
+48 TPVEGEDYTLS
-59 EHEITGAYS
+59 EHEISGAYTL
-68 YIDYSPIMK
+68 ITEGIVMK

-82 AMKSGSHYVAY
+82 AMNRGTHYAAY
-93 TVSNGELTELERHT
+93 TVENGELVELERHT
-107 FSQDYEFDGT
+107 VSQDYELNGVTYPLD
-117 VRHLEFEWCEYG
+117 FEWCM
-129 EGVAITYLN
+129 N
-138 PYVATNNGFDIYN
+138 
-151 NEFYSTSPERFMICF
+151 
-166 QRSDGT
+166 DGKLIL
-172 FYPVT
+172 P
-177 ANLYTGEISDVLA
+177 YTGENYPIAEYRYRAAPERVFVPLYRKDINSLYPVMLNLLTGEVTDVLS
-190 GVAPEH
+190 GVELENIQNINVSPSGNH
-196 ICSADMSPDG
+196 LLLMCSS
-206 KSMVL
+206 
-211 GCRESTDAPI
+211 DALCEDVTVWHYDI
-221 IRWYYEPETGKLT
+221 AEKTLT
-234 DITGITPEGPG
+234 DITDISPHKTGGTFVSDNIICVCE
-245 AYCRPVGD
+245 D
-253 GIIGFFSSEIPE
+253 GIIRRCNLE
-265 NAYYELNRLWRTDV
+265 
-279 NTGESEL
+279 TGELEEL
-286 LCVSGAD
+286 YNANTSGENVRMFDSSMTAG
-293 PHVEFCYDRTFNRYM
+293 RYV
-308 LVSQDGT
+308 LF
-315 LVSIDIATGISTP
+315 
-328 VSDASPYQVRYSP
+328 YSP
-341 DSTKALLMFYDG
+341 GRLFAVDVIDGAVLDIGAVQSEPYSVCYSIYEDKALLMFYDG
-353 TTVTGLSVVEF
+353 TTVTGLSVVDF
-364 EAQTLSEYPVPE
+364 EAQTLSEYPVPK
-376 DFAVSADNYSY
+376 DFAVSGSY

-393 GSGVFALDNGAD
+393 SSGVFALDNGAD
-405 GTNDSLRLW
+405 GTDDPLRLW
-414 AYELQTPSEGN
+414 AYELQTPSGES
-425 PDKVWVY
+425 PDEVWVY

-464 AEPSVTVCCRELLEA
+464 AEPSVTVCCRELLEV

-535 LWYKDVWAANEPLLT
+535 LWYKDVWEANEPLLT

-578 FTQIGLELPDFA
+578 FTQIGSELPDFA
-590 SLELEALGAYYLNS
+590 SLGLEALGAYYLNS

-617 RRFVSEPD
+617 RRFVSDPD
-625 AVLDYLLALGS
+625 GVLDYLLALGS
-636 TPAPHSPGE
+636 TPAPHFPDE

-653 ALALHASWDGGELG
+653 ALALHAAWDSGELSEG
-667 KSFPAALA
+667 FPAALA